1 MNLESFEVGFNIP
14 AKVGM
19 DINEI
24 QTPSLIIDFK
34 IFENNIIKMKEFV
47 INFRREFEHMTPE
60 QIGFPRSINNVEKYS
75 DTTSIYKKGTPM
87 HVKGALLYNHLLKN
101 KKVAHKYQRIYEGD
115 KGKFVHLRKNM
126 WNANVITFM
135 ADLPKEFDMHKLID
149 YDLQFNKSF
158 MEPLRFILEAI
169 KWRVDASETSNLED
183 FF

>member
-1 MNLESFEVGFNIP
+1 
-14 AKVGM
+14 
-19 DINEI
+19 
-24 QTPSLIIDFK
+24 
-34 IFENNIIKMKEFV
+34 
-47 INFRREFEHMTPE
+47 
-60 QIGFPRSINNVEKYS
+60 
-75 DTTSIYKKGTPM
+75 M